1 MIKMSRKMKM
11 LKEEFGDKYCI
22 CIIDFEPCLYRDF
35 GNGFNVEVS
44 GCNTNNRKTKA
55 SLYLWFGTNSP
66 NCIMVKSVYGIEM
79 TANAID
85 KAVGELYAYSQSLLE
100 QGYNNRNKIFN
111 MIWNDKENENE

>member
-44 GCNTNNRKTKA
+44 GCNTNKRNAKA
-55 SLYLWFGTNSP
+55 NLYLWFGTNSP

-85 KAVGELYAYSQSLLE
+85 KAAEELYTYSQSLLE